1 MGIRIFAFVDDFFG
15 GSYVFHSTELAA
27 HIVKTDLFK
36 SGFVVNPKK
45 SRWVPTQKDSHL
57 DFIVDLKEGIL
68 SVTPARIQK
77 LNKLLDLA
85 SKDFHLSA
93 RKVASLVGSIISMG
107 LGIGPAARFRTRASY
122 SNIEKAVSWDEKI
135 TLCNEAINEI
145 KFRKSYFHDHNG
157 QPIWPLSPIISV
169 LTYSDASDSGWA
181 GYSVNL
187 NGYVAKGNFSPHEYS
202 NSSTWRELKGTA
214 NVLHCFGE
222 KLRIEWLNTDRRIK
236 M

>member
-1 MGIRIFAFVDDFFG
+1 MLVCGLASAPFVFTNVVKVLIKHWGKMGIIIFAFVDDFFG
-15 GSYVFHSTELAA
+15 RSHNLHSTELAA

-45 SRWVPTQKDSHL
+45 SRWVLTQKDSHL
-57 DFIVDLKEGIL
+57 GFIVDLKEGIV

-93 RKVASLVGSIISMG
+93 RKICKFAIISREQ
-107 LGIGPAARFRTRASY
+107 GIGPVARFRTWALH
-122 SNIEKAVSWDEKI
+122 SNIEKAASWDEKI

-145 KFRKSYFHDHNG
+145 KFWKSCFLGYNG

-169 LTYSDASDSGWA
+169 LTYSDASDYGW
-181 GYSVNL
+181 GGLYSQ
-187 NGYVAKGNFSPHEYS
+187 P
-202 NSSTWRELKGTA
+202 
-214 NVLHCFGE
+214 
-222 KLRIEWLNTDRRIK
+222 
-236 M
+236 